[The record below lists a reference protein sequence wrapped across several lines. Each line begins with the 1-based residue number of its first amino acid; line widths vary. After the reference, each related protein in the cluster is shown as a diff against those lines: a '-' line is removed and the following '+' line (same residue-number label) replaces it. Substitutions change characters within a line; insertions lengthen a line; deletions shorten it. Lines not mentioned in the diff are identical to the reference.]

1 MTAKHTPGPWLFQA
15 SPAHGYR
22 IRTTDSS
29 ISLKFG
35 SGDIGVVFF
44 AGNGRS
50 PEQCKA
56 DARLI
61 AAAPELLAELHRQLE
76 WEYNPCCDPDN
87 QSDRYKRIQAVI
99 AKATG
104 SAA

>member
-1 MTAKHTPGPWLFQA
+1 VSAAKYTPGPWSFQA

-22 IRTTDSS
+22 IRTSDSTS
-29 ISLKFG
+29 SLKFG
-35 SGDIGVVFF
+35 SGDVGVVFF

-50 PEQCKA
+50 PDQCKA

-61 AAAPELLAELHRQLE
+61 AAVPDLLEACEEALGALNGAEYALPAYVVGALE
-76 WEYNPCCDPDN
+76 
-87 QSDRYKRIQAVI
+87 RAI

-104 SAA
+104 A

>member
-1 MTAKHTPGPWLFQA
+1 MSAALHTSGPRSWQA

-22 IRTTDSS
+22 IRTADSTS
-29 ISLKFG
+29 SLKFG
-35 SGDIGVVFF
+35 SGDVGVVFF

-50 PEQCKA
+50 TEQCKA

-61 AAAPELLAELHRQLE
+61 AAAPTLLKTL
-76 WEYNPCCDPDN
+76 
-87 QSDRYKRIQAVI
+87 SDMDSWLANTGHDENHPWRVSIRVAI

-104 SAA
+104 SAS